1 MVWLSFSASC
11 FARECSILPELS
23 DDEGELL
30 SSEHPVPVLRCLFSV
45 SFVTEPS
52 FSVSTDIEELCRHPP
67 ISTIDTNL
75 ESSVFAASS
84 TPVQEPLE
92 ILSLGFNSQLKMSL
106 HLIMDGVDY
115 THCLHLQAEQWHQ
128 QISGEVLESISGV
141 ASHHGI
147 KPSVDPYCSIS
158 EEPFVLRLQCFVA

>member
-1 MVWLSFSASC
+1 MVWLSSSARC

-23 DDEGELL
+23 DDEGELLL

-52 FSVSTDIEELCRHPP
+52 FSVRTDIEELCRHPP

-84 TPVQEPLE
+84 TPVQEPYYSF
-92 ILSLGFNSQLKMSL
+92 ICLSASS
-106 HLIMDGVDY
+106 HLSAA
-115 THCLHLQAEQWHQ
+115 AEQWHQ
-128 QISGEVLESISGV
+128 QISGEVLESISAV